1 MSSTSLPRAP
11 EPQPL
16 APDELRWI
24 CDPATLPFASTAELS
39 PNRQIIGQSRALEA
53 IALGLE
59 MDAPGYNV
67 FLTGFVGTGR
77 NTTIRA
83 VLQTLDRTAA
93 PPPDLCY
100 VHCFA
105 NVDQP
110 RALFLPAGLGRVFVK
125 AMADFVRALQRELPR
140 VFQDEPYRKRR
151 ERIEER
157 FRTRQRALIQEF
169 ETKVEA
175 DGFSLVQVQ
184 MGAMAGPQVVP
195 VVDGEPRFLPD
206 LDEAV
211 KEGKLE
217 AAKLEE
223 LRKKHREYT
232 EELQDVVRDAIRIE
246 TEMRSRVSDHDVD
259 SARPTVKGCA
269 ELVREKLKDQAA
281 ALAWLDEVEAH
292 ALAHLADFAPREEPA
307 DEEAAEPHR
316 NPLAVYAVNLLVD
329 NADTKGAPVVVEYS
343 PTLPQLFG
351 LLERSFAAGAESAV
365 DHTKI
370 KAGSMHRANG
380 GYLVLNGTDLFA
392 EPLVVWNTIKRT
404 LRTERLEIPGHEIS
418 SMLGPPALKPE
429 SVPIR
434 VKVLLVGDVQLYSA
448 LHAYDDDF
456 AKIFKVRADFDTEM
470 DNVDPNRVLYGAF
483 LRRLVED
490 EKVPDFDRTGVARVV
505 EHGCRLAGRRNKL
518 STRFNMVA
526 DLAREAAYWARKDG
540 AEQVAAR
547 HVDLALERKDYRN
560 GLTAERLQEMI
571 AEGTVFLDVEG
582 AKPGQVNG
590 LAVFESGDHVFGLPS
605 RITAS
610 VALGNAGIINIEREA
625 DLSGRTH
632 DKGVQILGGYLRAK
646 YAQERPL
653 ALSASV
659 CFEQSY
665 SGVDGDSA
673 SSTEI
678 YAILSALAELPVRQ
692 DLAITGSVNQK
703 GEVQPI
709 GGVNEK
715 IEGFYDVC
723 RLKGL
728 TGTQGVLIP
737 RANVPDL
744 MLAPRVIEAVRDGR
758 FHIYPV
764 DTIDEGLEVLTGV
777 PAGQR
782 TGRNRY
788 PIGTV
793 NGRVDHRLRKMATLM
808 RDFGGT
814 HS

>member
-1 MSSTSLPRAP
+1 MSRTSLPRAA

-16 APDELRWI
+16 APEELRWT
-24 CDPATLPFASTAELS
+24 CDPAGLPFASTSELS
-39 PNRQIIGQSRALEA
+39 PNRQIIGQARALEA

-83 VLQTLDRTAA
+83 VLETLDRTAA

-100 VHCFA
+100 VHCFQ
-105 NVDQP
+105 NPDQP
-110 RALFLPAGLGRVFVK
+110 KALFLPAGTGRILVK

-151 ERIEER
+151 ERIEEQ
-157 FRTRQRALIQEF
+157 FRTRQRDLIQKF
-169 ETKVEA
+169 EKQVEA

-184 MGAMAGPQVVP
+184 MGTVAGPQVVP

-211 KEGKLE
+211 KEGKFD

-223 LRKKHREYT
+223 LRRKQREHT
-232 EELQDVVRDAIRIE
+232 EQLQEVVREAIKIE
-246 TEMRSRVSDHDVD
+246 TEMRSRISGHDVD
-259 SARPTVKGCA
+259 SARPTVRICVG
-269 ELVREKLKDQAA
+269 LVREKLKDHAA

-292 ALAHLADFAPREEPA
+292 ALAHLADFAPGEESE
-307 DEEAAEPHR
+307 DEDGEPRR
-316 NPLAVYAVNLLVD
+316 NPLVVYVVNLLVD
-329 NADTKGAPVVVEYS
+329 NADTKGAPVVVEFS

-351 LLERSFAAGAESAV
+351 LLERSFPSGTESAV

-380 GYLVLNGTDLFA
+380 GYLVLNGTDLFS

-418 SMLGPPALKPE
+418 TMLGPPALKPE

-470 DNVDPNRVLYGAF
+470 DNVDPNRGLYGAF

-490 EKVPDFDRTGVARVV
+490 EKIPDFDRTGVARIV

-526 DLAREAAYWARKDG
+526 DLARESAYWARKDG
-540 AEQVAAR
+540 AQSVAAR

-571 AEGTVFLDVEG
+571 AEGTVFLDVAG
-582 AKPGQVNG
+582 ATTGQVNG
-590 LAVFESGDHVFGLPS
+590 LAVFEAGDHVFGLPS

-632 DKGVQILGGYLRAK
+632 DKGVQILSGYLRAK

-678 YAILSALAELPVRQ
+678 YAILSALADLPVRQ

-715 IEGFYDVC
+715 IEGFFDVC

-728 TGTQGVLIP
+728 TGSQGVLIP

-744 MLAPRVIEAVRDGR
+744 MLAQRVIAAVREGR
-758 FHIYPV
+758 FHIFPV
-764 DTIDEGLEVLTGV
+764 ATIDEGMEVLTGV
-777 PAGQR
+777 AAGSR
-782 TGRNRY
+782 EGRNRY

-793 NGRVDHRLRKMATLM
+793 NGRVEHRLRKMATLM

-814 HS
+814 HA